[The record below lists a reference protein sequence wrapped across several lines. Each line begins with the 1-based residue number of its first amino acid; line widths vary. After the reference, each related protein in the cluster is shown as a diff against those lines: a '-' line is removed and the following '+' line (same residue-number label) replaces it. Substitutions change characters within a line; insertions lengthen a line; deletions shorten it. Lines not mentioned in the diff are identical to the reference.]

1 MVEEIDFEIE
11 KKNMETCREF
21 FEGRDDIYVP
31 KVYPDLCSHRICMME
46 FIHGIKV
53 SNVKK
58 LREESIST
66 RRVAQLCVQAFSDM
80 MFQTNFLHVDPHAG
94 NLLVRTNSH
103 GDPQLVLL
111 DHGMYNYV
119 DPSFTSYLQELWLAM
134 VSQDHKEVE
143 RLCRVYGMEDFAQ
156 LLSLSLTGRSLDAQN
171 KLWIRIAVMIRFGE
185 EMSEELLESVE
196 DRVAETVRNIT
207 TDVFSKRI
215 GVVASMMN
223 ARPKDFTYV
232 FRVVEMV
239 ANGAQ
244 CDE

>member
-143 RLCRVYGMEDFAQ
+143 QLCRVYGMEDFAQ

-171 KLWIRIAVMIRFGE
+171 KL
-185 EMSEELLESVE
+185 
-196 DRVAETVRNIT
+196 
-207 TDVFSKRI
+207 
-215 GVVASMMN
+215 
-223 ARPKDFTYV
+223 
-232 FRVVEMV
+232 
-239 ANGAQ
+239 
-244 CDE
+244 

>member
-1 MVEEIDFEIE
+1 
-11 KKNMETCREF
+11 
-21 FEGRDDIYVP
+21 
-31 KVYPDLCSHRICMME
+31 
-46 FIHGIKV
+46 
-53 SNVKK
+53 
-58 LREESIST
+58 
-66 RRVAQLCVQAFSDM
+66 M

-207 TDVFSKRI
+207 MDVFSKRI
-215 GVVASMMN
+215 GMVASMMN
-223 ARPKDFTYV
+223 AMPKDFTYV

-239 ANGAQ
+239 GNGVR